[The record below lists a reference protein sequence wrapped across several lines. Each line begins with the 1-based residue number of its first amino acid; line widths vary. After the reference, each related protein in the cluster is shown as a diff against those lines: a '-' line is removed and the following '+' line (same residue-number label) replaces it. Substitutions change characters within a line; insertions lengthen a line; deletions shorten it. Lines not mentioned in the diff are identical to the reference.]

1 MAFIL
6 YDDHR
11 VWFVSSLFSF
21 IFHQRRLDH
30 TSSNMYTNHLYH
42 NISLHTSI
50 YYGQESELSKKYHNH
65 LQLDQSPHINKQ
77 SNMYI
82 KPIPTHQIKAQ
93 PVPPP
98 PQDYTAETTAPHP
111 A

>member
-11 VWFVSSLFSF
+11 VWFVSSLFLF

-50 YYGQESELSKKYHNH
+50 YHGQEVNIQKSTIIIYN
-65 LQLDQSPHINKQ
+65 
-77 SNMYI
+77 
-82 KPIPTHQIKAQ
+82 
-93 PVPPP
+93 
-98 PQDYTAETTAPHP
+98 
-111 A
+111 